1 MSSRSVNDS
10 SRVVRITII
19 GDATT
24 WSATSGDSRGAI
36 YNRNIF
42 ILPATDFISKR
53 PQFDGL
59 TMDFFWLL
67 SHRQKQRQLCRI
79 LIQT

>member
-1 MSSRSVNDS
+1 MPVLQMSSRSVNDS
-10 SRVVRITII
+10 SRAVRMTII

-42 ILPATDFISKR
+42 TLPATDFISKR

-59 TMDFFWLL
+59 TMDFFGCC
-67 SHRQKQRQLCRI
+67 HI
-79 LIQT
+79 D